1 MNFKDLNLFNDFRHP
16 EFIFGCAEFL
26 NGDIGGSLKNLL
38 RFQWVLLAFCA
49 LVVAAGC
56 GKRQTQAD
64 HGYENQILHL
74 SNGVEPEELD
84 PQISRGVQEDR
95 IAQSLLEGLVS
106 EDPVDLHPIP
116 GVAERWDISE
126 DKKTYTFHLRK
137 NAKWSNG
144 DPVTAKDFEQSY
156 KRALSPKFGNPY
168 AYFFFYVVGA
178 EDYHKGKTADY
189 TTVGVKALDDY
200 TLEIRL
206 INPTSYFLSLLNHHS
221 WLPVH
226 IPTVL
231 KHGKFD
237 ERGNKWT
244 RAGNFVGNGPFQLA
258 EWKVNH
264 LIRVV
269 RNPHYWDAKTVKLN
283 EIYFYPI
290 ESLDSEER
298 AYRARQIHKTN
309 KLPLSKIEYYREQN
323 SPHLRLAPYLGTYF
337 YMFNT
342 TNEFLKD
349 KRVRQALTFAVDRE
363 AIVKSVSRGGE
374 LPAYSFTPPNTI
386 GYTSKAKIGFDPEKA
401 KKLLAEAGY
410 PEGRGFPKITLLY
423 NTLESHKTIAEAVQQ
438 MWKVHL
444 NVEIVL
450 QNQEWKVY
458 LATKVAQDYQ
468 IARYGWIA
476 DYVDPNAFLDLWLTE
491 SGNNESSWSNKEYDR
506 LIAEAGKALSN
517 EERFEHFQKA
527 EAILLDELPILPI
540 YHYTS
545 AYLLDPS
552 IKNWNPTLLDH
563 QPYKYVYLE
572 KTEVPLLPNREQ
584 SKRAQK

>member
-1 MNFKDLNLFNDFRHP
+1 MRKS
-16 EFIFGCAEFL
+16 FL
-26 NGDIGGSLKNLL
+26 VARRNLL
-38 RFQWVLLAFCA
+38 RTFGGVRFLIPRPVVALLACS
-49 LVVAAGC
+49 LLMLGGC
-56 GKRQTQAD
+56 GKRQTQVE

-74 SNGVEPEELD
+74 SNGVEPEEID

-95 IAQSLLEGLVS
+95 IQQSLLEGLVA
-106 EDPVDLHPIP
+106 EDPVDLHPVP

-126 DKKTYTFHLRK
+126 DKRTYTFYLRK
-137 NAKWSNG
+137 NARWSNG
-144 DPVTAKDFEQSY
+144 DRVTAHDFVGAY
-156 KRALSPKFGNPY
+156 KRALAPKLGNPY
-168 AYFFFYVVGA
+168 AYFFFYVIGA
-178 EDYHKGKTADY
+178 EDYHKGKTKDFN
-189 TTVGVKALDDY
+189 TVGFKAIDDY
-200 TLEIRL
+200 TLEIKL
-206 INPTSYFLSLLNHHS
+206 YHPTSYFLSLLNHHS

-226 IPTVL
+226 IPTVA
-231 KHGKFD
+231 KHGAVD

-269 RNPHYWDAKTVKLN
+269 RNPYYWDAKTVKLN

-290 ESLDSEER
+290 ESLDTEER

-342 TNEFLKD
+342 TNEAVKD
-349 KRVRQALTFAVDRE
+349 KRVRQALTYALDRE

-374 LPAYSFTPPNTI
+374 LPAFSFTPPNTI
-386 GYTSKAKIGFDPEKA
+386 GYTAKAKIGFNPDHA
-401 KKLLAEAGY
+401 RKLLAEAGY
-410 PEGRGFPKITLLY
+410 PDGKGFPQLTLLY

-444 NVEIVL
+444 NIEVIL

-458 LATKVAQDYQ
+458 LASKERKDYQ

-476 DYVDPNAFLDLWLTE
+476 DYVDPNAFLDMWLTE
-491 SGNNESSWSNKEYDR
+491 SGNNDASWSNPEYDR
-506 LIAEAGKALSN
+506 LIAEAGKAGTN
-517 EERFEHFQKA
+517 EERFEFFQKA

-552 IKNWNPTLLDH
+552 IKNWNPTILDH
-563 QPYKYVYLE
+563 QPYKHVYLE
-572 KTEVPLLPNREQ
+572 RTDVPLLPGKELSSR
-584 SKRAQK
+584 K